1 MVSRAQGCLDRVLEG
16 SRQGNLKSLQR
27 IQAQSLFSRRVL
39 GLPYAMTLDQGG
51 NKMRENGFKLH
62 YGKFRLD
69 TRYNYGNLGFWFLWS
84 LVILIVAAV
93 LFTYISLLL
102 KALKYRFAPVFP
114 PSSSRAIGQE
124 FTLTPGIGVYI
135 SPLPALTSVWK
146 CQVLK
151 IGTFLVLVFS
161 ISSLFALSILWRD
174 HRKTVRLSFQVT
186 APYLHIGAIAIMVL
200 LAWPVALHAVRA
212 DKKVTQVIIVG
223 PYLAIL
229 LFLFLIPLGMYS
241 PCIREMGTLG
251 PKPALIGHR
260 GAPMLAPENTEMSF
274 LKTIEHGGDGLETDV
289 TIRRKFC
296 MSITVHSDSVLRKPQ
311 KRFDVNK
318 KKFQPYDGVP
328 FLMHD
333 DTLRRT
339 TNIQEVYPND
349 TGKAAS
355 FFSWD
360 ALQKLNAGTWFL
372 KNKPFVGMGSLSKAD
387 QNQAMNQSIYTLSS
401 FLRLADSHNKLVI
414 FDLYRPPEK
423 HPYRNLWIR
432 KILDVILKE
441 SKIKRHLVLW
451 LHNGVRPFVQSV
463 APGFQ
468 HTMGRKAPIED
479 LLKHNIVKLNLV
491 YTDMSSEDIR
501 KYAEANITTN
511 FYVVNE
517 PWLYSLAWCSGAHS
531 VTTNAVHLLKDLSQP
546 LFLMTPQQYN
556 IMWILTDLTSAFL
569 ISLIFALHWWR
580 EKNFSCCT
588 QDSNPVVESG
598 TYNKFKTGIAQCK
611 EKSCPQEEPERP
623 DLTLLPGDVTTTAQ
637 CRTASHKPL
646 DVF

>member
-1 MVSRAQGCLDRVLEG
+1 MEAGPSSLKRLKLGKLKVVRRSLLQRYEHQPFISCLAGFYSCRWKRYQREKTEPGKCCCNMVSEIKV
-16 SRQGNLKSLQR
+16 SRDFCTG
-27 IQAQSLFSRRVL
+27 A
-39 GLPYAMTLDQGG
+39 G
-51 NKMRENGFKLH
+51 
-62 YGKFRLD
+62 
-69 TRYNYGNLGFWFLWS
+69 RYNYGNLGFWFLWS

-93 LFTYISLLL
+93 LFAYISLLL
-102 KALKYRFAPVFP
+102 VLAMCLLAEGQQLYLHWSHKLLKLAVIEMNGIPYAEMLKLIYVFFV
-114 PSSSRAIGQE
+114 SAQ
-124 FTLTPGIGVYI
+124 
-135 SPLPALTSVWK
+135 
-146 CQVLK
+146 
-151 IGTFLVLVFS
+151 IGTFLVLGFS
-161 ISSLFALSILWRD
+161 IASLFALSILWRD

-186 APYLHIGAIAIMVL
+186 APYLHIGAIAIMVF
-200 LAWPVALHAVRA
+200 LAWPVALHAIRA

-289 TIRRKFC
+289 TI
-296 MSITVHSDSVLRKPQ
+296 S
-311 KRFDVNK
+311 
-318 KKFQPYDGVP
+318 YDGVP

-339 TNIQEVYPND
+339 TNIEE
-349 TGKAAS
+349 
-355 FFSWD
+355 
-360 ALQKLNAGTWFL
+360 
-372 KNKPFVGMGSLSKAD
+372 NKPFVGMGSLSKAD
-387 QNQAMNQSIYTLSS
+387 RNQAKNQSIYTLNS

-423 HPYRNLWIR
+423 HPYRNLWLR
-432 KILDVILKE
+432 KVLDVILKE

-451 LHNGVRPFVQSV
+451 LHNSVRSFVQSV

-531 VTTNAVHLLKDLSQP
+531 VTTNAVHLLKDLNQP

-556 IMWILTDLTSAFL
+556 TMWILTDLTAAFL

-580 EKNFSCCT
+580 EKNFSCCA
-588 QDSNPVVESG
+588 QDSNPMIESGG
-598 TYNKFKTGIAQCK
+598 TYNKFKTELSDMPAV
-611 EKSCPQEEPERP
+611 
-623 DLTLLPGDVTTTAQ
+623 LA
-637 CRTASHKPL
+637 
-646 DVF
+646 

>member
-1 MVSRAQGCLDRVLEG
+1 MEASPT
-16 SRQGNLKSLQR
+16 SLKRLKFGKLKVVRRRLLQR
-27 IQAQSLFSRRVL
+27 YEHQPFISCLAGFYSCRWRRYQRERTEP
-39 GLPYAMTLDQGG
+39 GKCCC
-51 NKMRENGFKLH
+51 NMRECMFFPLLVAAFCFSLVFLYTWGEGKNDYNGF
-62 YGKFRLD
+62 D
-69 TRYNYGNLGFWFLWS
+69 WYNYGNLGFWFLWS

-93 LFTYISLLL
+93 LFAYTSLLL
-102 KALKYRFAPVFP
+102 VLAMCLLAE
-114 PSSSRAIGQE
+114 GQQ
-124 FTLTPGIGVYI
+124 LYLHW
-135 SPLPALTSVWK
+135 SH
-146 CQVLK
+146 K
-151 IGTFLVLVFS
+151 IGTFLVLGFT

-200 LAWPVALHAVRA
+200 LSWPVALHAIRA
-212 DKKVTQVIIVG
+212 DKKVIQVVIVG

-241 PCIREMGTLG
+241 PCIREKGTLG

-289 TIRRKFC
+289 TI
-296 MSITVHSDSVLRKPQ
+296 S
-311 KRFDVNK
+311 
-318 KKFQPYDGVP
+318 YDGVP

-339 TNIQEVYPND
+339 TNIHEVYPNE

-355 FFSWD
+355 LFSWD
-360 ALQKLNAGTWFL
+360 SLQKLNAGTWFL
-372 KNKPFVGMGSLSKAD
+372 KNKPFLGMGSLSKAD
-387 QNQAMNQSIYTLSS
+387 QNQAMNQSIYTLSG

-414 FDLYRPPEK
+414 FDLYRPPER

-451 LHNGVRPFVQSV
+451 LHNSVRSFVQSV

-491 YTDMSSEDIR
+491 YTEMSSEDIR
-501 KYAEANITTN
+501 
-511 FYVVNE
+511 
-517 PWLYSLAWCSGAHS
+517 S
-531 VTTNAVHLLKDLSQP
+531 
-546 LFLMTPQQYN
+546 
-556 IMWILTDLTSAFL
+556 
-569 ISLIFALHWWR
+569 
-580 EKNFSCCT
+580 
-588 QDSNPVVESG
+588 
-598 TYNKFKTGIAQCK
+598 
-611 EKSCPQEEPERP
+611 
-623 DLTLLPGDVTTTAQ
+623 
-637 CRTASHKPL
+637 
-646 DVF
+646 

>member
-1 MVSRAQGCLDRVLEG
+1 MEASPT
-16 SRQGNLKSLQR
+16 SLKRLRFGKLKVVRRRLLQR
-27 IQAQSLFSRRVL
+27 YEHQPFISCLAGFYSCRWKRYQRERTEP
-39 GLPYAMTLDQGG
+39 GKCCC
-51 NKMRENGFKLH
+51 NMRECMFFPLLVAAFCFSLVFLYTWGE
-62 YGKFRLD
+62 GKNDYNSFD
-69 TRYNYGNLGFWFLWS
+69 WYNYGNLGFWFLWS

-93 LFTYISLLL
+93 LFAYISLLL
-102 KALKYRFAPVFP
+102 VLAMCLLAE
-114 PSSSRAIGQE
+114 GQQ
-124 FTLTPGIGVYI
+124 LYLHW
-135 SPLPALTSVWK
+135 SH
-146 CQVLK
+146 K
-151 IGTFLVLVFS
+151 IGTFLVLGFS
-161 ISSLFALSILWRD
+161 ISALFALSILWRD
-174 HRKTVRLSFQVT
+174 HQKTVRLSFQVT

-200 LAWPVALHAVRA
+200 LAWPVALHAIRA

-289 TIRRKFC
+289 AI
-296 MSITVHSDSVLRKPQ
+296 S
-311 KRFDVNK
+311 
-318 KKFQPYDGVP
+318 YDGVP

-349 TGKAAS
+349 TDKAAS
-355 FFSWD
+355 SFSWD

-372 KNKPFVGMGSLSKAD
+372 KNKPFLGMGSLSKAD
-387 QNQAMNQSIYTLSS
+387 QKEAMNQSIYTLSG

-423 HPYRNLWIR
+423 HPYRNLWVR

-451 LHNGVRPFVQSV
+451 LHNGVRSFVQSV

-479 LLKHNIVKLNLV
+479 LIKHNIVKLNLV

-501 KYAEANITTN
+501 
-511 FYVVNE
+511 
-517 PWLYSLAWCSGAHS
+517 S
-531 VTTNAVHLLKDLSQP
+531 
-546 LFLMTPQQYN
+546 
-556 IMWILTDLTSAFL
+556 
-569 ISLIFALHWWR
+569 
-580 EKNFSCCT
+580 
-588 QDSNPVVESG
+588 
-598 TYNKFKTGIAQCK
+598 
-611 EKSCPQEEPERP
+611 
-623 DLTLLPGDVTTTAQ
+623 
-637 CRTASHKPL
+637 
-646 DVF
+646 

>member
-1 MVSRAQGCLDRVLEG
+1 MEASPT
-16 SRQGNLKSLQR
+16 SLKRLRFGKLKVVRRRLLQR
-27 IQAQSLFSRRVL
+27 YEHQPFISCLAGFYSCRWKRYQRERTEP
-39 GLPYAMTLDQGG
+39 GKCCC
-51 NKMRENGFKLH
+51 NMRECMFFPLLVAAFCFSLVFLYTWGE
-62 YGKFRLD
+62 GKNDYNSFD
-69 TRYNYGNLGFWFLWS
+69 WYNYGNLGFWFLWS

-93 LFTYISLLL
+93 LFAYISLLL
-102 KALKYRFAPVFP
+102 VLAMCLLAE
-114 PSSSRAIGQE
+114 GQQ
-124 FTLTPGIGVYI
+124 LYLHW
-135 SPLPALTSVWK
+135 SH
-146 CQVLK
+146 K
-151 IGTFLVLVFS
+151 IGTFLVLGFS
-161 ISSLFALSILWRD
+161 ISALFALSILWRD
-174 HRKTVRLSFQVT
+174 HQKTVRLSFQVT

-200 LAWPVALHAVRA
+200 LAWPVALHAIRA

-289 TIRRKFC
+289 AI
-296 MSITVHSDSVLRKPQ
+296 S
-311 KRFDVNK
+311 
-318 KKFQPYDGVP
+318 YDGVP

-349 TGKAAS
+349 TDKAAS
-355 FFSWD
+355 SFSWD

-372 KNKPFVGMGSLSKAD
+372 K
-387 QNQAMNQSIYTLSS
+387 
-401 FLRLADSHNKLVI
+401 
-414 FDLYRPPEK
+414 
-423 HPYRNLWIR
+423 
-432 KILDVILKE
+432 
-441 SKIKRHLVLW
+441 VLW
-451 LHNGVRPFVQSV
+451 LHNGVRSFVQSV

-479 LLKHNIVKLNLV
+479 LIKHNIVKLNLV

-580 EKNFSCCT
+580 EKNFSCCA
-588 QDSNPVVESG
+588 QDSNPMIESGG
-598 TYNKFKTGIAQCK
+598 TYNKFKTELSDMPAV
-611 EKSCPQEEPERP
+611 
-623 DLTLLPGDVTTTAQ
+623 LA
-637 CRTASHKPL
+637 
-646 DVF
+646 

>member
-1 MVSRAQGCLDRVLEG
+1 MEASPT
-16 SRQGNLKSLQR
+16 SLKRLRFGKLKVVRRRLLQR
-27 IQAQSLFSRRVL
+27 YEHQPFISCLAGFYSCRWRRYQRERTEP
-39 GLPYAMTLDQGG
+39 G
-51 NKMRENGFKLH
+51 KCCCSMRECMFFPLLVAA
-62 YGKFRLD
+62 FC
-69 TRYNYGNLGFWFLWS
+69 FS
-84 LVILIVAAV
+84 LVFLYTWGEGKNDYNNFDWQTHTLRCGLTLAFLLQIL
-93 LFTYISLLL
+93 S
-102 KALKYRFAPVFP
+102 
-114 PSSSRAIGQE
+114 
-124 FTLTPGIGVYI
+124 
-135 SPLPALTSVWK
+135 
-146 CQVLK
+146 
-151 IGTFLVLVFS
+151 
-161 ISSLFALSILWRD
+161 
-174 HRKTVRLSFQVT
+174 
-186 APYLHIGAIAIMVL
+186 
-200 LAWPVALHAVRA
+200 
-212 DKKVTQVIIVG
+212 VTQVIIVG

-289 TIRRKFC
+289 TI
-296 MSITVHSDSVLRKPQ
+296 S
-311 KRFDVNK
+311 
-318 KKFQPYDGVP
+318 YDGVP

-333 DTLRRT
+333 DTLKRT

-372 KNKPFVGMGSLSKAD
+372 KNKPYVGMGSLSKAD

-423 HPYRNLWIR
+423 HPYRNLWLR
-432 KILDVILKE
+432 KILDVILNE

-451 LHNGVRPFVQSV
+451 LHDSVRSFVQSV

-468 HTMGRKAPIED
+468 HAMGRMAPIEY
-479 LLKHNIVKLNLV
+479 LLLHNIGKLNLV

-546 LFLMTPQQYN
+546 LFLM
-556 IMWILTDLTSAFL
+556 
-569 ISLIFALHWWR
+569 
-580 EKNFSCCT
+580 
-588 QDSNPVVESG
+588 VSG
-598 TYNKFKTGIAQCK
+598 SPLCLRAEQSYSVRKK
-611 EKSCPQEEPERP
+611 ELE
-623 DLTLLPGDVTTTAQ
+623 
-637 CRTASHKPL
+637 
-646 DVF
+646 

>member
-1 MVSRAQGCLDRVLEG
+1 VVRRSL
-16 SRQGNLKSLQR
+16 LQR
-27 IQAQSLFSRRVL
+27 YEHQPFISCLAGFYSCRWKRYQREKTEP
-39 GLPYAMTLDQGG
+39 GKCCC
-51 NKMRENGFKLH
+51 NMRECMFFPLLVAAFCFSLVFLYTWGE
-62 YGKFRLD
+62 GKNDYNSFD
-69 TRYNYGNLGFWFLWS
+69 WYNYGNLGFWFLWS
-84 LVILIVAAV
+84 LLILIVAAL
-93 LFTYISLLL
+93 LFAYVSLLL
-102 KALKYRFAPVFP
+102 VLAVCLLAE
-114 PSSSRAIGQE
+114 GQQ
-124 FTLTPGIGVYI
+124 LYLHW
-135 SPLPALTSVWK
+135 SH
-146 CQVLK
+146 K
-151 IGTFLVLVFS
+151 IGTSLVLGFS
-161 ISSLFALSILWRD
+161 IACLFALSILWRD

-200 LAWPVALHAVRA
+200 LAWPVALHAIRA

-289 TIRRKFC
+289 AI
-296 MSITVHSDSVLRKPQ
+296 S
-311 KRFDVNK
+311 
-318 KKFQPYDGVP
+318 YDGVP

-339 TNIQEVYPND
+339 TNIEEVYPD
-349 TGKAAS
+349 DAGKAAS

-372 KNKPFVGMGSLSKAD
+372 KNKPFVGMRSLSKAD

-423 HPYRNLWIR
+423 HPYRNLWLR
-432 KILDVILKE
+432 KVLDVILKE

-451 LHNGVRPFVQSV
+451 LHNSVRSFVQSV

-531 VTTNAVHLLKDLSQP
+531 VTTNAVHLLKDLSRP

-556 IMWILTDLTSAFL
+556 TMWILTDLTSAFL
-569 ISLIFALHWWR
+569 ISLIFAL
-580 EKNFSCCT
+580 
-588 QDSNPVVESG
+588 
-598 TYNKFKTGIAQCK
+598 
-611 EKSCPQEEPERP
+611 
-623 DLTLLPGDVTTTAQ
+623 
-637 CRTASHKPL
+637 
-646 DVF
+646 